1 MQATVETISNLERR
15 MTVAVPI
22 GPIEEEVAQ
31 RLRRMARTVRL
42 PGFRPGKVP
51 MSLVERNYGQQVR
64 DEVFST
70 SMERSFSDAI
80 AQNNLRVA
88 GYPRIE
94 QKSVAEDAEHFE
106 YVATFEVFPE
116 ITLGDLSG
124 VAIERPVLEVG
135 DADVDRTIEVLRKQ
149 RVRYEPVKR
158 AAKKGD
164 QVSIVF
170 RAEIDGRE
178 VEGTQGEAIELV
190 LGEDGRIAEFDDN
203 LVGGKAGATKK
214 FDITY
219 PADNPNPH
227 LAGKTV
233 SYEVTFQAVAQP
245 NLPEVDAEFA
255 RDLGVED
262 GDVARMRAEVKESL
276 GQEVVKRVRTLLKE
290 QVFKALLGAATFDTP
305 HSLVASEMNRLLQAM
320 RDDLERRGVDMGQV
334 NLEPA
339 MFEAQAKRNVGLRL
353 IVGDLVGRHGLQAT
367 PEQVRATVEE
377 FARSFEH
384 PDEVVRWYYA
394 DPRRLDEPMGLAT
407 EENLV
412 AWVMQYARVADKP
425 MTFDEIMGNKA

>member
-22 GPIEEEVAQ
+22 KPIEEEVAQ
-31 RLRRMARTVRL
+31 RLKRMAKTARL

-51 MSLVERNYGQQVR
+51 MSLVEKNYGQQVR
-64 DEVFST
+64 DEVFSS

-88 GYPRIE
+88 GYPSIE
-94 QKSVAEDAEHFE
+94 QKPVADDAEHFE
-106 YVATFEVFPE
+106 YIATFEVFPE

-124 VAIERPVLEVG
+124 VAIERPVLEVSE
-135 DADVDRTIEVLRKQ
+135 ADVDRTIEVLRKQ

-158 AAKKGD
+158 MAKKGD

-170 RAEIDGRE
+170 RAEIDGQE
-178 VEGTQGEAIELV
+178 VESTQGQAIELV

-219 PADNPNPH
+219 PEDNPNPH

-233 SYEVTFQAVAQP
+233 SYEVTFQGVAQP
-245 NLPEVDAEFA
+245 KLPEVDAEFA

-262 GDVARMRAEVKESL
+262 GDVAKMRAEIKESL
-276 GQEVVKRVRTLLKE
+276 EQEVAKRVRAMLKE
-290 QVFKALLGAATFDTP
+290 QVFKALLGAATFDIP
-305 HSLVASEMNRLLQAM
+305 NALVAIEMNRLLQAT
-320 RDDLERRGVDMGQV
+320 RDNLQQRGVDLGQV
-334 NLEPA
+334 SLEPA
-339 MFEAQAKRNVGLRL
+339 MFDEQAKRNVGLRL
-353 IVGDLVGRHGLQAT
+353 ILGDLVSRNGLQAT
-367 PEQVRATVEE
+367 PEQVRAIVEE
-377 FARSFEH
+377 FSKSFEH

-394 DPRRLDEPMGLAT
+394 DPRRLDEPVGLAT
-407 EENLV
+407 EENVV
-412 AWVMQYARVADKP
+412 AWVMERAKVTDKS
-425 MTFDEIMGNKA
+425 MSFDEVMGNKA